1 MTAAVDGAPN
11 WRERL
16 TGFIEGAHAQR
27 VIMVLII
34 LNAVTLGL
42 ETSATVLAHAGAFL
56 HVLDVV
62 VLAVFVVEITAKLVG
77 RGFSFFKNGWNVFDF
92 IVVAIALVPSAGP
105 FSVLRALRILRVLRL
120 LSVIPKM
127 RQVIESLLRAV
138 PGISTIAAILVLI
151 FYVFAVIATNLFGSA
166 FYQWFGTIGESM
178 FSLFQIM
185 TLESWSMGIVRPV
198 MEVYPYAWA
207 FFVPFILIATFTM
220 LNLFIAIIVS
230 AMQEQTEADHHE
242 EMVAIE
248 EAHADEQDLLHKEL
262 GAVRQELSEIR
273 TLLAR
278 ERGPGAGVGPDS
290 A

>member
-1 MTAAVDGAPN
+1 MTATAYVAPH
-11 WRERL
+11 WRQRL
-16 TGFIEGAHAQR
+16 TVFIEGARVQR
-27 VIMVLII
+27 AIMALII

-42 ETSATVLAHAGAFL
+42 ETSPTVRAHAGGAL
-56 HVLDVV
+56 HVLDVI
-62 VLAVFVVEITAKLVG
+62 VLAVFVAEISAKLIG
-77 RGFSFFKNGWNVFDF
+77 RSFSFFKNGWNIFDF

-138 PGISTIAAILVLI
+138 PGISTIAAILILI
-151 FYVFAVIATNLFGSA
+151 FYVFAVIATNLFGGA
-166 FYQWFGTIGESM
+166 FNEWFGTVGESM
-178 FSLFQIM
+178 YSLFQIM

-198 MEVYPYAWA
+198 MKTYPYAWA

-230 AMQEQTEADHHE
+230 AMQEQAEVDHHE
-242 EMVAIE
+242 EKVAIE
-248 EAHADEQDLLHKEL
+248 EAHADEQDHLHKEL

-273 TLLAR
+273 ALLTR
-278 ERGPGAGVGPDS
+278 ERGAGPGNT
-290 A
+290 